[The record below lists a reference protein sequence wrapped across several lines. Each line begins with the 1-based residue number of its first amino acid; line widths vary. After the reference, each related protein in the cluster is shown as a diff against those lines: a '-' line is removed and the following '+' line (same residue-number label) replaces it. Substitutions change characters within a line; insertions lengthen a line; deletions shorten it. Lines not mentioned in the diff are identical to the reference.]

1 MVAAWQNEDFGRLHP
16 TEYDRNQ
23 YKATEEWAGARSNAD
38 GHSANCRQEALWRKN
53 GNSSCRLTHLVLD
66 SGKMVPRKVFFTKGV
81 GVHKERLASF
91 EMALRVAGLAHCNL
105 VLVSSIYPPGCKII
119 PKEEGLKLLRP
130 GEIVFAVYDRESY
143 NEPNRLIAASVGLAI
158 PADSSMHGYLSEHHS
173 FGETDE
179 KAGEYAED
187 LAASM
192 LATTLGIEF
201 NPEMDWDEREQIF
214 KMSGKIVRTTNITQS
229 AVGNKDGLW
238 TTVFAAAVFI
248 NDDNLSI
255 DTGKSV
261 AVNTQSTLQEEV
273 LKQTLEGQFKSTE
286 AQRQKETTKSGIEQ
300 PRLLPS
306 TRKSLS

>member
-1 MVAAWQNEDFGRLHP
+1 
-16 TEYDRNQ
+16 
-23 YKATEEWAGARSNAD
+23 
-38 GHSANCRQEALWRKN
+38 
-53 GNSSCRLTHLVLD
+53 
-66 SGKMVPRKVFFTKGV
+66 MVPKKVFLTKGV
-81 GVHKERLASF
+81 GVHKEKLASF

-119 PKEEGLKLLRP
+119 SKEEGLKLLGP
-130 GEIVFAVYDRESY
+130 GEIVFAVYDRESN

-179 KAGEYAED
+179 RAGEYAED

-201 NPEMDWDEREQIF
+201 DPELDWDEREQLF

-248 NDDNLSI
+248 NDDNLPVEAV
-255 DTGKSV
+255 KSAAGNNKGSV
-261 AVNTQSTLQEEV
+261 QEEV
-273 LKQTLEGQFKSTE
+273 LQQVVEGPLKDTEHHEPAAHLNKEETKQGLG
-286 AQRQKETTKSGIEQ
+286 RV
-300 PRLLPS
+300 RLPKPL
-306 TRKSLS
+306 

>member
-1 MVAAWQNEDFGRLHP
+1 
-16 TEYDRNQ
+16 
-23 YKATEEWAGARSNAD
+23 
-38 GHSANCRQEALWRKN
+38 
-53 GNSSCRLTHLVLD
+53 
-66 SGKMVPRKVFFTKGV
+66 MVPKKVFFTKGV
-81 GVHKERLASF
+81 GVHKEKLASF
-91 EMALRVAGLAHCNL
+91 EMALRVAGLAHRNL

-119 PKEEGLKLLRP
+119 SKEDGLKLLRP
-130 GEIVFAVYDRESY
+130 GEIVFAVYDRESN

-201 NPEMDWDEREQIF
+201 NPELDWDEREQIF

-229 AVGNKDGLW
+229 AVGNKEGLW

-255 DTGKSV
+255 EAGKSV
-261 AVNTQSTLQEEV
+261 NSKTSLQDEIV
-273 LKQTLEGQFKSTE
+273 RQTFEGQLNNTDAHDKV
-286 AQRQKETTKSGIEQ
+286 AQHQKEAAYSASEQ
-300 PRLLPS
+300 PRLVS
-306 TRKSLS
+306 SARKSA